1 MRYEAVFTVH
11 APGDG
16 VERRLDHGQAE
27 IEPLV
32 ERNCLVRLQGD
43 ALEWLAFTLIWLGVD
58 FEAHEPPGV
67 GWLSERPV

>member
-1 MRYEAVFTVH
+1 MPMRYEAVFTVH

-32 ERNCLVRLQGD
+32 ERNCLVRLQGG
-43 ALEWLAFTLIWLGVD
+43 ALEWLAFTLIWLGLISRLMSRRC
-58 FEAHEPPGV
+58 
-67 GWLSERPV
+67 WLAV